1 MGNRLLDLERDVRHA
16 RARAQ
21 ALARQ
26 KSVQKSIQHG
36 HGVRLAPGTRAFSSP
51 AIDYRVP
58 GLVPAIP
65 QPTGM
70 TCWAAVTTI
79 LYSWKAQQSLS
90 INGVLAQIGKRWLDL
105 RNAPNEDDQ
114 GLGAREKDDFLADAG
129 LYAMYGQSLPLSE
142 WERMLRTYGPLWV
155 TTDEDTGRGY
165 AIHARVMTGL
175 HGDGTP
181 AGTRADIV
189 DPDGGKTYTEP
200 FDRFL
205 RKFEEEVRDPNRPV
219 RVQIVRFREPMAQAR
234 SLSTLAFDRKRF
246 FDGYRAKYGSL
257 KQGQVDGLNALLA
270 AVEADPDVSD
280 VRWVAYMLA
289 TVKHECADTWQP
301 IEEYG
306 KGKGRKYGNAVTV
319 TDPDGNTYS
328 NVYYGRGYVQLTWEA
343 NYRKMGSALGNR
355 LLYEPALA
363 LQPDIAY
370 QIMSLGMRRGDFT
383 GKKLED
389 YINDKGVDYVNAR
402 RIINGTDR
410 ADLIAGYARDLE
422 AILRASQ

>member
-21 ALARQ
+21 SLARQ
-26 KSVQKSIQHG
+26 KS
-36 HGVRLAPGTRAFSSP
+36 VRLAPGTRSFSTTP
-51 AIDYRVP
+51 VNFRVP
-58 GLVPAIP
+58 GLVPIVA

-90 INGVLAQIGKRWLDL
+90 IETVLAQIGQRWLDL
-105 RNAPNEDDQ
+105 RNRPNVREQ
-114 GLGAREKDDFLADAG
+114 GLGPREKDQFLSDAG
-129 LYAMYGQSLPLSE
+129 LYAMYGHSLPLTE
-142 WERMLRTYGPLWV
+142 WERLLRTHGPLWV
-155 TTDEDTGRGY
+155 TTDEDPDPTYG
-165 AIHARVMTGL
+165 IHARVLAGL

-181 AGTRADIV
+181 AGTRADII
-189 DPDGGKTYTEP
+189 DPANGGSEYTEP
-200 FDRFL
+200 FDVFL
-205 RKFEEEVRDPNRPV
+205 RKFEEEVRNPKRPV
-219 RVQIVRFREPMAQAR
+219 RVQIVHFRDAVSRTR
-234 SLSTLAFDRKRF
+234 SLSLSFDRKKF

-306 KGKGRKYGNAVTV
+306 KGKGHKYGNPVTV
-319 TDPDGNTYS
+319 TDPDGNTYT

-355 LLYEPALA
+355 LHYEPALA
-363 LQPDIAY
+363 LQPDVAY
-370 QIMSLGMRRGDFT
+370 RIMSLGMRRGDFT
-383 GKKLED
+383 GKKLAD
-389 YINDKGVDYVNAR
+389 YISGTTADYVNAR

-422 AILRASQ
+422 AILRAAQ